1 MIPSLNNQDSIEKGF
16 LFFWLY
22 LDIETLGGGFKD
34 FYVHPYF
41 GEMIQFDEHIFQVG
55 WFNHQLET
63 AMYERLICSFP
74 WANTTPKGHAM
85 PVECVCFGVLMC
97 GRRESNLSEKPTILN
112 ETPFSAKHISS
123 KLRGFFKTLF
133 FCFLFGIVSF

>member
-63 AMYERLICSFP
+63 AMYERLFVHFHGQIQHQRVMRCRWSVFVSGC
-74 WANTTPKGHAM
+74 W
-85 PVECVCFGVLMC
+85 CVAEG
-97 GRRESNLSEKPTILN
+97 SQI
-112 ETPFSAKHISS
+112 
-123 KLRGFFKTLF
+123 
-133 FCFLFGIVSF
+133 